1 MWQFLLGIV
10 GSIIAMIIFH
20 LFIKRSLPEKLS
32 FKEYFDFSNVIFSLS
47 ILWYYFKRM
56 VNHPLYNKIGIGL
69 NALQLLFSGIYAF
82 LGSLSLVLKGHSINY
97 AMIPFILVMVV
108 SINLFYQS
116 VKLYK

>member
-1 MWQFLLGIV
+1 MWDYVKWLLVIV
-10 GSIIAMIIFH
+10 AIII
-20 LFIKRSLPEKLS
+20 LFEKIKTVIRK
-32 FKEYFDFSNVIFSLS
+32 FDSSNLRFSLS

-69 NALQLLFSGIYAF
+69 NALQLLFGSIYAL

-97 AMIPFILVMVV
+97 AMIPFILMMAV

-116 VKLYK
+116 TKLYQ

>member
-1 MWQFLLGIV
+1 MWEFLLGVI

-20 LFIKRSLPEKLS
+20 LFIKRSLPDKVNL
-32 FKEYFDFSNVIFSLS
+32 KEYFDFSNILFLGS

-56 VNHPLYNKIGIGL
+56 VKHPLYNKIGISI
-69 NALQLLFSGIYAF
+69 NALQLLVSAIYGF

-97 AMIPFILVMVV
+97 AMIPFIIIMAV

-116 VKLYK
+116 VKLYR